1 MRAVQVIAPGK
12 AIFVETPKPALQP
25 GHVLVRTRQIS
36 LCGSDVHMLHY
47 AHPAEYPFPP
57 GTTGHEVVG
66 VVEAADAPG
75 AGLAA
80 GDPVMAL
87 VRGQAG
93 MAEYNLVPT
102 EHIVPL
108 PPGKPM
114 DHLLQAQQLGTVI
127 YAAKRLPNLMD
138 QDVVVVGQGS
148 AGLWFD
154 FITRRMGARR
164 VIGVD
169 LQAHRLLLS
178 SRYGA
183 THTVHNATA
192 DPLQAVR
199 EITEGRLADVVVEA
213 AGEAESINLSLELV
227 KQYGFLLFFGVPRG
241 VVMPFDMDRFFRKC
255 VQSQTIVGAMNDPGQ
270 SCTWMAM
277 ELLASGIADPG
288 PMITHH
294 IPFERVMEAY
304 DLQNTRDEG
313 SVKIVVDFLE

>member
-12 AIFVETPKPALQP
+12 AIFVDTPKPEMQA

-36 LCGSDVHMLHY
+36 LCGSDVHMLYH
-47 AHPAEYPFPP
+47 ARPEEYPHPP

-66 VVEAADAPG
+66 VIEAVDAPG
-75 AGLAA
+75 ANLRV
-80 GDPVMAL
+80 GDPVLAL

-93 MAEYNLVPT
+93 MAEYNLLPT

-108 PPGKPM
+108 PPAKPM
-114 DHLLQAQQLGTVI
+114 DHMLQAQQLGTVI
-127 YAAKRLPNLMD
+127 YGAKRLPNLMD
-138 QDVVVVGQGS
+138 KDVVVVGQGS

-164 VIGVD
+164 VIGID
-169 LQAHRLLLS
+169 LQAHRLTLS
-178 SRYGA
+178 PRYGA
-183 THTVHNATA
+183 THTMHNAAA

-199 EITEGRLADVVVEA
+199 EITEGRLVDVVIEA
-213 AGEAESINLSLELV
+213 AGEVESINLSLELV

-255 VQSQTIVGAMNDPGQ
+255 VQSQTIVGAMNDPEQ

-277 ELLASGIADPG
+277 ELLASGIADAG

-294 IPFERVMEAY
+294 IPFAQVMDAY

-313 SVKIVVDFLE
+313 SVKIVVDFPE